1 MISRFDGEYFF
12 LSNFYQCKVVYD
24 GIEYGSAEAAF
35 QAAKTTDYD
44 TRCIFAKLN
53 PSQAKRLGRT
63 IQLRPDWEDIKFKIM
78 KDIVARKFTQNF
90 DLKQKLLYTGNE
102 KLIEGNSW
110 HDYIW
115 GMNFSCT
122 IGENNLGKILME
134 VRDELKGNKEVAL

>member
-1 MISRFDGEYFF
+1 MINRFDGRYFF

-24 GIEYGSAEAAF
+24 GIEYSSAEAAF

-63 IQLRPDWEDIKFKIM
+63 IQLRPDWEDIKFNVM
-78 KDIVARKFTQNF
+78 KDVVIRKFTQNP
-90 DLKQKLLYTGNE
+90 DLKQKLLDTGNA

-134 VRDELKGNKEVAL
+134 VRDELKG

>member
-1 MISRFDGEYFF
+1 
-12 LSNFYQCKVVYD
+12 
-24 GIEYGSAEAAF
+24 
-35 QAAKTTDYD
+35 
-44 TRCIFAKLN
+44 
-53 PSQAKRLGRT
+53 
-63 IQLRPDWEDIKFKIM
+63 M
-78 KDIVARKFTQNF
+78 KDIVTRKFTQNF
-90 DLKQKLLYTGNE
+90 DLKQKLLHTGNE

>member
-1 MISRFDGEYFF
+1 MINRFDGEYFF

-35 QAAKTTDYD
+35 QATKTTDYD
-44 TRCIFAKLN
+44 TRCIFAGLN

-63 IQLRPDWEDIKFKIM
+63 IQLRPDWEDIKFKVMEEVLI
-78 KDIVARKFTQNF
+78 RKFTQNPE
-90 DLKQKLLYTGNE
+90 LKQKLLDTGNA

-122 IGENNLGKILME
+122 IGENNLGKILMKI
-134 VRDELKGNKEVAL
+134 RDELKG

>member
-24 GIEYGSAEAAF
+24 DIEYGSAEAAF

-53 PSQAKRLGRT
+53 PSQAKRLGRA

-78 KDIVARKFTQNF
+78 KVLDFYANWCGPCKMLSPIISEIA
-90 DLKQKLLYTGNE
+90 NE
-102 KLIEGNSW
+102 YSNSV
-110 HDYIW
+110 
-115 GMNFSCT
+115 
-122 IGENNLGKILME
+122 K
-134 VRDELKGNKEVAL
+134 V